1 MELTHEIIDMT
12 YKFARTFLK
21 RVGRTDIETHD
32 LAHDALLK
40 IARASEVEPRFLR
53 HRVWLDVKSIFYE
66 FYTNTTSRKRNVLL
80 DAVHAEFDM
89 ETRDPDTVD
98 VADEFGWALEM
109 VRKSHP
115 LQYEI
120 MMLILQGKT
129 IKEIAQMR
137 GTTTNAVD
145 ELKQKARKNLA
156 AILMCNTN

>member
-12 YKFARTFLK
+12 YRFAHTYLK
-21 RVGRTDIETHD
+21 RCGRTDIETQD
-32 LAHDALLK
+32 LSHDAMVR
-40 IARASEVEPRFLR
+40 IAKATPPPPNFIRRK
-53 HRVWLDVKSIFYE
+53 VWLDVQCCFLDL
-66 FYTNTTSRKRNVLL
+66 YTNRTKSKHNILL
-80 DAVHAEFDM
+80 DAVHADFDM
-89 ETRDPDTVD
+89 VTHDPDTVD
-98 VADEFGWALEM
+98 VADEFGWALKI
-109 VRKSHP
+109 VRQGHP
-115 LQYEI
+115 TQYEI